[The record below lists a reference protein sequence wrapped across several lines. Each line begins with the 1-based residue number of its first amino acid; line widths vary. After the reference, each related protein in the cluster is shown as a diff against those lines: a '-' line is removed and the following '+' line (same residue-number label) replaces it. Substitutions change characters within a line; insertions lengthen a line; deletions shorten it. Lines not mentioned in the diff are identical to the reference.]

1 MKVFLADGNGAPL
14 PGLKRV
20 RAWRPTMK
28 TGCRPGP
35 SINSEGAAG
44 GDA

>member
-1 MKVFLADGNGAPL
+1 MKVFLADGNGAP

-20 RAWRPTMK
+20 GACRPTIK
-28 TGCRPGP
+28 TGYRSGP
-35 SINSEGAAG
+35 SINSKGATG